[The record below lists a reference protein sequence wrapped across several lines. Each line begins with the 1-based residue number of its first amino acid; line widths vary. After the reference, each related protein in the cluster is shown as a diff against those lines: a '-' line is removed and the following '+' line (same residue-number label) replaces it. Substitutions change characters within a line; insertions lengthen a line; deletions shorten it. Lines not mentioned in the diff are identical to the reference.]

1 MRVPTIY
8 LETTMFSFYYED
20 RQYGEY
26 PKYKAQARKIFDLIK
41 TGEYEPYTSPFTLQE
56 IAREHDQV
64 KREKMAALVVEYGIK
79 VLEESD
85 EVSRIAA
92 LYVQEGAVSPTWEAD
107 AEHIA
112 MTTVNG
118 LDFIVSLNF
127 THIAR
132 TWTIEHVR
140 RVNAREGYQGIGIYK
155 PAEVLELYE
164 DDTGIHERFS
174 DAERS

>member
-1 MRVPTIY
+1 MMYMRVPSIY
-8 LETTMFSFYYED
+8 LETTMFSFYYEE
-20 RQYGEY
+20 RQHGEY
-26 PKYKAQARKIFDLIK
+26 QKYKAQARKIFDLIK
-41 TGEYEPYTSPFTLQE
+41 AGEYEPYTSILALQE
-56 IAREHDQV
+56 IAREHDPV
-64 KREKMAALVVEYGIK
+64 KREKMAALVVKYGVA

-85 EVSRIAA
+85 ETSRIAA
-92 LYVQEGAVSPTWEAD
+92 LYVQEGAISPAWEAD
-107 AEHIA
+107 AKHIA

-140 RVNAREGYQGIGIYK
+140 RVNAREGYRSIGIYK

-164 DDTGIHERFS
+164 DDTRIHG
-174 DAERS
+174 